1 MRDTASSSLTQST
14 TPTIPV
20 SFKSYI
26 QLVSKNCLP
35 PILAILLSI
44 RNANHSMAVI
54 LGFGVLVTI
63 NWIDWFALGIQV
75 SLNNIFIC
83 AWRQVFKGSTCFRSP
98 MGLIIG
104 DDNRSLSTSDTSAT
118 LGSNANN
125 VNFFIDITI
134 NDDESAVRSS
144 QTPAT
149 STRINWM
156 TMIACSVSAWR
167 MGLP

>member
-1 MRDTASSSLTQST
+1 MTTVNQIKWETRRHRHRRNQPLPLYRSASSHTYSWYRK
-14 TPTIPV
+14 IV
-20 SFKSYI
+20 Y
-26 QLVSKNCLP
+26 P

-44 RNANHSMAVI
+44 RNANLSMAVI

-125 VNFFIDITI
+125 VNFFDITI
-134 NDDESAVRSS
+134 NDDESA
-144 QTPAT
+144 A
-149 STRINWM
+149 I
-156 TMIACSVSAWR
+156 
-167 MGLP
+167 